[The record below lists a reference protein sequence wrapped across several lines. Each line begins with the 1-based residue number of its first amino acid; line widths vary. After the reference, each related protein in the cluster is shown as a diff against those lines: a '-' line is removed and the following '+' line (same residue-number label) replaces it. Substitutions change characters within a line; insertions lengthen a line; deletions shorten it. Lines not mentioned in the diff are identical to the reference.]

1 MTPLTPTRR
10 QLLALLGVGSVA
22 AVAACAGGKGSTS
35 TDGRIRLAMLQP
47 PRSGLNPLSD
57 DAFKLS
63 RWSCGET
70 LVTLDAEGNALAAL
84 ATEWE
89 RVDELTWRFT
99 IRPGV
104 TFHDGTALSA
114 QSVVDA
120 LTFAAGYSTPP
131 RILDGVDLKASAE
144 GESVII
150 TTGTPDPLV
159 PQRLSSPQLTILA
172 PAAYPQDAN
181 GAVNPVGYGTG
192 PFKLT
197 AVDGTAAAT
206 LERYDDYWGDKA
218 VAPGIDVTFVP
229 DGTARGAA
237 LRTGTA
243 DIVEAVPVSQVATLD
258 AALLH
263 EVPMPRTATL
273 YLNTSKGAF
282 ADPAVR
288 AAARNAVDPQ
298 ALVET
303 VYEGHADVAA
313 GLLGPALPWAGELRA
328 WGQEPYAGADGVAAS
343 GSVPGATTTGSVP
356 AGTTVTLGSYT
367 DRPELAEIV
376 VLLAQQL
383 QAAGF
388 TVTQDV
394 REYAQI
400 EADALAGSFDAFLLS
415 RATVLDSGDPVA
427 YMVSDFS
434 STGSFSLS
442 FLKDTAVDDALAAA
456 GALEA
461 GAERR
466 QATMAA
472 EQLILAS
479 GAAVPLLHERVLQGE
494 AATVTGAERDP
505 RERALITAAT
515 KVGA

>member
-206 LERYDDYWGDKA
+206 LERYDDY
-218 VAPGIDVTFVP
+218 
-229 DGTARGAA
+229 
-237 LRTGTA
+237 
-243 DIVEAVPVSQVATLD
+243 
-258 AALLH
+258 
-263 EVPMPRTATL
+263 
-273 YLNTSKGAF
+273 
-282 ADPAVR
+282 
-288 AAARNAVDPQ
+288 
-298 ALVET
+298 
-303 VYEGHADVAA
+303 
-313 GLLGPALPWAGELRA
+313 
-328 WGQEPYAGADGVAAS
+328 
-343 GSVPGATTTGSVP
+343 
-356 AGTTVTLGSYT
+356 
-367 DRPELAEIV
+367 
-376 VLLAQQL
+376 
-383 QAAGF
+383 
-388 TVTQDV
+388 
-394 REYAQI
+394 
-400 EADALAGSFDAFLLS
+400 
-415 RATVLDSGDPVA
+415 
-427 YMVSDFS
+427 
-434 STGSFSLS
+434 
-442 FLKDTAVDDALAAA
+442 
-456 GALEA
+456 
-461 GAERR
+461 
-466 QATMAA
+466 
-472 EQLILAS
+472 
-479 GAAVPLLHERVLQGE
+479 
-494 AATVTGAERDP
+494 
-505 RERALITAAT
+505 
-515 KVGA
+515 